1 MLKQLFPSLTEQINK
16 KIKGTLSREGVMS
29 LHELWREEETQMD
42 RNQQIK
48 QIVKIADMPLLVKCY
63 DNKMV
68 KSPG

>member
-1 MLKQLFPSLTEQINK
+1 
-16 KIKGTLSREGVMS
+16 MS
-29 LHELWREEETQMD
+29 LHELCREEETQMD